1 MKSSHRRVS
10 NKTKQ
15 IEKKEKKKKTWIKM
29 GKKTNPKTI
38 VE

>member
-15 IEKKEKKKKTWIKM
+15 IEKKKEKKTWIKM